1 MLVTPNPVFLF
12 SVSKYLPPFA
22 LIGDLHVI
30 DGRIVERFSQKDY
43 LIYLQLRF
51 PQFATPIDLSAISTI
66 ETDPASGAIHTLI
79 TSVTD
84 PLLPEDTTGKYSRC
98 NLDLQGWVFT
108 PQFDDNGV
116 TMAVS
121 ASFISYVDYGFSLPS
136 AAIRSL
142 KSESSLYVAQVQD
155 YLVQH
160 GCPPYVRRVAGKII
174 KEDFNC
180 TAKSYEI
187 TYIVKHDA
195 SGSRRKQQPGAI
207 SSWCTDIRIPPASR
221 KSGLQVQVSPSD
233 GIRVE
238 MTTDHASLRIYSV
251 EPYMDGK
258 VVILTMEDHVSGGA
272 NASGKFTLN
281 GEPLVPR
288 LMVVSQQTKDTS
300 STPDILQPQPPVDPV
315 PSSRE
320 VDKIPVPESPGTKTE
335 ILNVQDEASVLR
347 NRKNSADSA
356 HSTSKTMVAEHVHL
370 FFFPQF

>member
-1 MLVTPNPVFLF
+1 
-12 SVSKYLPPFA
+12 
-22 LIGDLHVI
+22 
-30 DGRIVERFSQKDY
+30 
-43 LIYLQLRF
+43 
-51 PQFATPIDLSAISTI
+51 
-66 ETDPASGAIHTLI
+66 
-79 TSVTD
+79 
-84 PLLPEDTTGKYSRC
+84 
-98 NLDLQGWVFT
+98 
-108 PQFDDNGV
+108 
-116 TMAVS
+116 
-121 ASFISYVDYGFSLPS
+121 
-136 AAIRSL
+136 
-142 KSESSLYVAQVQD
+142 VQD